1 MLTIGKIGKAKAQ
14 QQYYEES
21 VAKSR
26 EDYYAGS
33 GEAPGEF
40 FGEGSRA
47 LGLSGQSSMENL
59 TRLFAGQNPATG
71 EQLRSMKGNVQVH
84 GLDLTFSA
92 PKSVSIL
99 YALGDADL
107 QRHLVEAH
115 EWAVDQAITY
125 MERDSARV
133 VRGHKASKADLAAG
147 IEDTLRDASRDRVC
161 GDPLPPPGEP
171 AAGPAPAHPH
181 GDRQLGAGPR
191 RALHCAGGRAHL

>member
-40 FGEGSRA
+40 FGGGSRA
-47 LGLSGQSSMENL
+47 RGLAGQSSMEHL
-59 TRLFAGQNPATG
+59 ERLFAGQDPATG

-99 YALGDADL
+99 YALGDATL
-107 QRHLVEAH
+107 QGNIVAG
-115 EWAVDQAITY
+115 
-125 MERDSARV
+125 ARV
-133 VRGHKASKADLAAG
+133 
-147 IEDTLRDASRDRVC
+147 
-161 GDPLPPPGEP
+161 
-171 AAGPAPAHPH
+171 
-181 GDRQLGAGPR
+181 
-191 RALHCAGGRAHL
+191 GGRAGDRLHGARQRPGGARPQGEQGRPGGGDRGHADARIAPSGLWGSATATA